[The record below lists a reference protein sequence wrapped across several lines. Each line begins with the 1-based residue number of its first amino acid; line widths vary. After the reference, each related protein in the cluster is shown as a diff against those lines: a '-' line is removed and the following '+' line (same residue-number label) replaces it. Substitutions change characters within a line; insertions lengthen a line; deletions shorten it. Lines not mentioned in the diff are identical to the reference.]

1 MQPFFAV
8 VFALILLSET
18 LSALEIVGGVLIFAG
33 IALERIWRHTREPR
47 GSAVGA

>member
-18 LSALEIVGGVLIFAG
+18 LKPLEIVGGALIFAG
-33 IALERIWRHTREPR
+33 IALERVWRHSREP
-47 GSAVGA
+47 VVPP